1 MDPDDIM
8 GFFFQ
13 HAFGGGMPRNRN
25 FHHRQRQRHHHRES
39 REEQETQQNNNRAG
53 PAGLLFQ
60 FLPLL
65 LILLLSFSSGL
76 FTQKKTFSF
85 EKKGEFV
92 YEQKSFRIGAVFY
105 TDKSYAKMDSREKYN
120 LNVEVEQKFLNNLQ
134 EKCSTEWAKKVLSE
148 RELSRPRSLQ
158 WWALQR
164 VFRNQEKSHGLLTA
178 TWNTF

>member
-13 HAFGGGMPRNRN
+13 QAFGGSMPRNRN
-25 FHHRQRQRHHHRES
+25 FHTRQRQRQHQHHA
-39 REEQETQQNNNRAG
+39 REEQEAQQNNRASPG
-53 PAGLLFQ
+53 AILFQ

-92 YEQKSFRIGAVFY
+92 HEQKSFRIGAVFY
-105 TDKSYAKMDSREKYN
+105 TEKSYAGMDSREKYN
-120 LNVEVEQKFLNNLQ
+120 LNVEVEQKYLSNLQ
-134 EKCSTEWAKKVLSE
+134 EKCSNE
-148 RELSRPRSLQ
+148 
-158 WWALQR
+158 
-164 VFRNQEKSHGLLTA
+164 
-178 TWNTF
+178 